1 MGKTKKTTFLA
12 AVLVI
17 VISQIISAE
26 ERNTYKGMGRSSG
39 TEHTMSLANGET
51 VVWATSEGVATIS
64 TDTPALLNTKCVSLG
79 LIDTKNKYS
88 SDFYC
93 TMRENNKDSFDLKG
107 KEFSKEGTFQ
117 IIGGSGKWK
126 GATGSGKFK
135 LVTYDEHAGAYTFEM
150 TVTTP

>member
-1 MGKTKKTTFLA
+1 MGITKTITFFA
-12 AVLVI
+12 AALII
-17 VISQIISAE
+17 VSSQIILAE
-26 ERNTYKGMGRSSG
+26 EKNTYKGTGRSSG

-51 VVWATSEGVATIS
+51 VVWATSEGVATLS
-64 TDTPALLNTKCVSLG
+64 TDPPGLLDTKCVSLG
-79 LIDTKNKYS
+79 LIDMENKYS

-93 TMRENNKDSFDLKG
+93 AMRENNKDSFDLKG
-107 KEFSKEGTFQ
+107 TEISKEGTFQ

-135 LVTYDEHAGAYTFEM
+135 LVTYDDHAGAYTFEM